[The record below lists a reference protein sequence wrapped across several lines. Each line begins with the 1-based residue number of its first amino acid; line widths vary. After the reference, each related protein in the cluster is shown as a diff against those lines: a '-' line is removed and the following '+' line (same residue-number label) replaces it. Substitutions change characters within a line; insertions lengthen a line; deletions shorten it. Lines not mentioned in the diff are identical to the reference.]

1 MKKQAQRGKAVGSRP
16 HSSQR
21 AGWCLAPEQTLQAGL
36 GPPRPRCR
44 GFLGVR
50 GSLLP
55 KDPGCLVFGMEEMCH
70 CQQEPLPRCVTL
82 GEAPH

>member
-1 MKKQAQRGKAVGSRP
+1 MVSGSRAD
-16 HSSQR
+16 ST
-21 AGWCLAPEQTLQAGL
+21 GWPGSPKAKM
-36 GPPRPRCR
+36 R

-55 KDPGCLVFGMEEMCH
+55 KGPGCLVFGMEEMSH